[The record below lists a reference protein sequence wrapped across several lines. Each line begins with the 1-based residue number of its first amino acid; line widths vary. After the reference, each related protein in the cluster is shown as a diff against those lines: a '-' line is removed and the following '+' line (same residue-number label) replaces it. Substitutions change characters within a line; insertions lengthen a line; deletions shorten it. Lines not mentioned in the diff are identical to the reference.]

1 MEYTIRIKKDSK
13 SGWLTGQC
21 EQLPEAITQG
31 KDLEELMFMMEDAIK
46 LVLECKRDEFR
57 EQLDDKINTI
67 VRKLRMRN
75 ETNPAAKIFRRKRMH
90 TV

>member
-13 SGWLTGQC
+13 SGWLCGQC
-21 EQLPEAITQG
+21 EQLPEAISQG
-31 KDLEELMFMMEDAIK
+31 KDLEELMLMMEDAIK

-57 EQLDDKINTI
+57 KQLDGKNTM
-67 VRKLRMRN
+67 VRKLRIGN
-75 ETNPAAKIFRRKRMH
+75 ETKQAVKAYRGKRVH